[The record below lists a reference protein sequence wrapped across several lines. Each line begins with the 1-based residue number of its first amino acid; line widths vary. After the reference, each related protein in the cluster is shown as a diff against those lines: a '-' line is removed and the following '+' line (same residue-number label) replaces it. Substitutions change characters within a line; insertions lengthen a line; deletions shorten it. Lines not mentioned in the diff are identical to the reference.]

1 MILANRL
8 VKNKLIAL
16 KADNVFLQKYEIFS
30 SNVSSDKNNEIMFI
44 SVTSTQKLLDTA
56 YNYGIKIQLLGKQK
70 NNSVA
75 EDDIL
80 SIQKLLCDKYVTNL
94 GVISDFSYGYVGL
107 NNDDCPIYEI
117 TFNLLAND
125 EEEVI

>member
-16 KADNVFLQKYEIFS
+16 KSTNAFLEKYEIFS
-30 SNVSSDKNNEIMFI
+30 SNVSSEKNSEIMFI
-44 SVTSTQKLLDTA
+44 SVTSTTKHLDTA
-56 YNYGIKIQLLGKQK
+56 YTYGIKINLLGKQK

-80 SIQKLLCDKYVTNL
+80 SIQKLLCDKYVENL
-94 GVISDFSYGYVGL
+94 GVVSDFSYGYVGL

-117 TFNLLAND
+117 NFNLLAND